1 MQEITTRDSSVRVTA
16 DKATIVGTYADDA
29 EMKIV
34 DATRPPS
41 SPLVLRGR
49 DAIGELYRDICSRA
63 MSHEIQDAVVTPDKV
78 AFNEAC
84 RYEDGLRVLSANT
97 LDLRG
102 GKIGRTSSC
111 RCGTR
116 RSRTVGRAARCRTA
130 LPGDFP

>member
-1 MQEITTRDSSVRVTA
+1 MTPTTTTRFDFDTLRDAFANA
-16 DKATIVGTYADDA
+16 DEATIVGTYADDA

-49 DAIGELYRDICSRA
+49 DAIGEHYRDICSRA

-84 RYEDGLRVLSANT
+84 RYEDGVRVLSANT
-97 LDLRG
+97 VDLRG
-102 GKIGRTSSC
+102 GRI
-111 RCGTR
+111 
-116 RSRTVGRAARCRTA
+116 ARHVVVQA
-130 LPGDFP
+130 WDAS